1 MITTIVSKKEGKYG
15 RDHKLTLVGNML
27 LFDTADEEYAVGSI
41 SILELE
47 EYIKEH
53 KNKIENENISNR

>member
-15 RDHKLTLVGNML
+15 RDHKLTLIGDML

-41 SILELE
+41 NILELE

-53 KNKIENENISNR
+53 KNKIEQLNK

>member
-15 RDHKLTLVGNML
+15 RDHKLTLVGDML

-41 SILELE
+41 DILELE

-53 KNKIENENISNR
+53 KSKIEQLNK

>member
-1 MITTIVSKKEGKYG
+1 MITTIVSKKEGKYD
-15 RDHKLTLVGNML
+15 RNHKLTLIGDML

-41 SILELE
+41 NILELE

>member
-53 KNKIENENISNR
+53 KNKIEQLNKSN

>member
-15 RDHKLTLVGNML
+15 RDHKLTSVGNML

-41 SILELE
+41 DILELG

-53 KNKIENENISNR
+53 KSKIEQLNK

>member
-1 MITTIVSKKEGKYG
+1 
-15 RDHKLTLVGNML
+15 ML

-41 SILELE
+41 DILELE

-53 KNKIENENISNR
+53 KSKIENENISSR

>member
-1 MITTIVSKKEGKYG
+1 MRTTIVSKKEGKYG
-15 RDHKLTLVGNML
+15 RDHKLTLIGDML

-41 SILELE
+41 NILELE

-53 KNKIENENISNR
+53 KNKIEQLNK